1 MGVLTF
7 DLAFFLLAT
16 SAAAWRAVGLFGKN
30 MQERV
35 CKYLHE
41 VCKKREPWQVVQATA
56 ARRPARLFVPNANVS
71 IRGMRFRQRGGR

>member
-16 SAAAWRAVGLFGKN
+16 SAAAWLFRKN

-35 CKYLHE
+35 
-41 VCKKREPWQVVQATA
+41 
-56 ARRPARLFVPNANVS
+56 
-71 IRGMRFRQRGGR
+71 

>member
-1 MGVLTF
+1 VSGFSLNQPGIEMGVLTF

-35 CKYLHE
+35 CIICMNSYQRKNS
-41 VCKKREPWQVVQATA
+41 EP
-56 ARRPARLFVPNANVS
+56 
-71 IRGMRFRQRGGR
+71 

>member
-1 MGVLTF
+1 VSGFSPNQPKIEMGVLTF

-35 CKYLHE
+35 CIF
-41 VCKKREPWQVVQATA
+41 A
-56 ARRPARLFVPNANVS
+56 
-71 IRGMRFRQRGGR
+71 

>member
-35 CKYLHE
+35 CIF
-41 VCKKREPWQVVQATA
+41 A
-56 ARRPARLFVPNANVS
+56 
-71 IRGMRFRQRGGR
+71 